1 MTIPTTDPRYARAQ
15 VLGLHGLIAHWNE
28 LTGADV
34 VWVTRLLDWEETER
48 QRRGLERRLAA
59 ARIGRFKPLVD
70 FDWDWLEHCDREA
83 AEDLMRL
90 DFIEQATNAVLVGPV
105 GTGKSTVVRNLAYQ
119 AVLHGHTA
127 LFVTAAEMLIDL
139 AAQETAAALGRRL
152 KRYLRPRVLVI
163 DELGYLSYGDRH
175 ADLLFEVISGRYENK
190 PTLVTTA
197 RPFAEWG
204 ELFPNASCVVSLVDR
219 LVHNA
224 EILTFKGQ
232 SWRLKEAQERA
243 AKRAKERAARRRARR
258 KRTPPPD
265 PRPDPGPGTGP

>member
-1 MTIPTTDPRYARAQ
+1 
-15 VLGLHGLIAHWNE
+15 
-28 LTGADV
+28 
-34 VWVTRLLDWEETER
+34 
-48 QRRGLERRLAA
+48 
-59 ARIGRFKPLVD
+59 
-70 FDWDWLEHCDREA
+70 
-83 AEDLMRL
+83 
-90 DFIEQATNAVLVGPV
+90 
-105 GTGKSTVVRNLAYQ
+105 
-119 AVLHGHTA
+119 
-127 LFVTAAEMLIDL
+127 
-139 AAQETAAALGRRL
+139 
-152 KRYLRPRVLVI
+152 
-163 DELGYLSYGDRH
+163 
-175 ADLLFEVISGRYENK
+175 
-190 PTLVTTA
+190 TA